1 MAKTKKE
8 DITRIAAL
16 ATPCS
21 STGCI
26 HIAPLP
32 KNFLGK
38 RVMIFLKEDFDKMK
52 RQQERKETEAI
63 GVFARALISGG
74 KRNGC

>member
-38 RVMIFLKEDFDKMK
+38 RVMIFLKDFKMM
-52 RQQERKETEAI
+52 RQQERENTKTVGKFASAIIET
-63 GVFARALISGG
+63 SGAG
-74 KRNGC
+74 IA